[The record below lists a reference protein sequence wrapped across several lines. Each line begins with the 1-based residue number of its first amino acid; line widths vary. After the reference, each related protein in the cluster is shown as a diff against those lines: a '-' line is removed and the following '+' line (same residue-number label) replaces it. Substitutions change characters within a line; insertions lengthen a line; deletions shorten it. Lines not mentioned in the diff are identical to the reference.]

1 MGIALAAFFV
11 SIILVFTTGPL
22 GLLALLLTSIWVVIA
37 FCVTV
42 LGWTFGLGK
51 KSGDK

>member
-1 MGIALAAFFV
+1 MAVALLAFFV
-11 SIILVFTTGPL
+11 SIVLIFVAPPVGIIATPPT
-22 GLLALLLTSIWVVIA
+22 AIWVVVA

>member
-1 MGIALAAFFV
+1 MAVALLAFFV
-11 SIILVFTTGPL
+11 SIILIFVAPPVGII
-22 GLLALLLTSIWVVIA
+22 AILLTTIWVVVA

-51 KSGDK
+51 KSGNK

>member
-11 SIILVFTTGPL
+11 SIVLIFVAPPVGIIATPL
-22 GLLALLLTSIWVVIA
+22 TAIWVVIA

-51 KSGDK
+51 KPDDK